1 MTNNPRKNTKINPLN
16 YTKIRRTGTKKL
28 LVFISFLLVFVSGLP
43 TLAQAAEAYFY
54 LSPSQ
59 GNYRIGDNF
68 SVGVLINVEGM
79 AINAAQAKIYFPVD
93 KLKVLEV
100 SKQNSIFT
108 LWPEDPNFSNQKGE
122 ISFIGG
128 LPSPGFLGKSGKVI
142 TILFQGKAEGQARVY
157 FGQEKILANDP
168 KGTDIF
174 AGSQEGNYSIFP
186 PEKIPPKVPVED
198 TQPPLSFEITFDNEG
213 DPTNPQPLLYFETK
227 DELSGMSHYEIKIGE
242 KDFFKVEIGK
252 TMPLRMPLLTPG
264 TYLIIVRAFDKAE
277 NFSESQIEIKI
288 ESILVPEITVCPR
301 TFRAGEE
308 KLFLAGTSLPE
319 TKQIIFFEKDGE
331 IIKQWEVFSNKEG
344 DWSLVK
350 EELFR
355 SGIYKI
361 FVKTEDKRGAIS
373 NPSEVCF
380 VKVILGGI
388 SIGPLILSYKTLTL
402 VGLIFLILLLV
413 FISYLFRK
421 IRKTRK
427 LIEIETLDLKKKFY
441 KEYNELKS
449 NIEKELEEFK
459 KLTKE
464 RELTPEEKK
473 RQEELLKDLEDVERV
488 LKEELKD
495 IEEIE

>member
-1 MTNNPRKNTKINPLN
+1 MINNPLKDTNMRRIDTKLVLIGF
-16 YTKIRRTGTKKL
+16 IV
-28 LVFISFLLVFVSGLP
+28 VFISGLP
-43 TLAQAAEAYFY
+43 LIARGAEAYFY
-54 LSPSQ
+54 LSSSE
-59 GNYRIGDNF
+59 GNYRVGENF
-68 SVGVLINVEGM
+68 SVNVLINVEGIS
-79 AINAAQAKIYFPVD
+79 INAAQAKIYFPTE
-93 KLKVLEV
+93 KLKVIQV

-108 LWPEDPNFSNQKGE
+108 LWPEDPNFSNSKGE

-128 LPSPGFLGKSGKVI
+128 LPSPGFIGKSGRVI
-142 TILFQGKAEGQARVY
+142 TISFQAKAEGQARVY

-174 AGSQEGNYSIFP
+174 SGSQEGNYSILP
-186 PEKIPPKVPVED
+186 AEKIPKIVD
-198 TQPPLSFEITFDNEG
+198 TEPPLPFEIIFDNEG
-213 DPTNPQPLLYFETK
+213 DPTNPQPFLYFETK

-288 ESILVPEITVCPR
+288 ESILVPEITFCPKV
-301 TFRAGEE
+301 FKAGEE
-308 KLFLAGTSLPE
+308 KLFLAGTALPE

-388 SIGPLILSYKTLTL
+388 SIGPLILSYKILTL
-402 VGLIFLILLLV
+402 IGLIFLILILIFV
-413 FISYLFRK
+413 FYLFRK

-449 NIEKELEEFK
+449 DIERELEEFQ
-459 KLTKE
+459 KLTAG

-473 RQEELLKDLEDVERV
+473 RQDELLRDLEDVERV
-488 LKEELKD
+488 LREELKD

>member
-1 MTNNPRKNTKINPLN
+1 MINPLN
-16 YTKIRRTGTKKL
+16 NPLKDINIKLRNTKFLVALGFI
-28 LVFISFLLVFVSGLP
+28 LVFIIGLP
-43 TLAQAAEAYFY
+43 LVARGAEASFF

-59 GNYRIGDNF
+59 GNYRVGENF
-68 SVGVLINVEGM
+68 SVSVLIEAEGI
-79 AINAAQAKIYFPVD
+79 AINAAQAKIYFPSE
-93 KLKVLEV
+93 KLRVLEV

-108 LWPEDPNFSNQKGE
+108 LWPEDPNFSNSKGE

-128 LPSPGFLGKSGKVI
+128 LPSPGFIGKAGRAI

-174 AGSQEGNYSIFP
+174 SGSQEGNYSIFP
-186 PEKIPPKVPVED
+186 PEKIPPKVPIVD
-198 TQPPLSFEITFDNEG
+198 TEPPLPFEIIFDNEG
-213 DPTNPQPLLYFETK
+213 DPTNPQPLLYFETT

-242 KDFFKVEIGK
+242 KDFLRVEVGK
-252 TMPLRMPLLTPG
+252 TTPFRVPNLIPG
-264 TYLIIVRAFDKAE
+264 TYLVTVRAFDKAE
-277 NFSESQIEIKI
+277 NFTDSQIKIEI
-288 ESILVPEITVCPR
+288 ESILVPEITVCPG

-308 KLFLAGTSLPE
+308 KLFLAGTGLPE
-319 TKQIIFFEKDGE
+319 SKQIIFFEKNSE
-331 IIKQWEVFSNKEG
+331 IIKQWEVFSDKEG

-350 EELFR
+350 EELFK
-355 SGIYKI
+355 SGIYKV
-361 FVKTEDKRGAIS
+361 FVKTEDKRGTIS
-373 NPSEVCF
+373 NPSKSCF

-402 VGLIFLILLLV
+402 IGLILLISLLV
-413 FISYLFRK
+413 FIFYFFRK

-449 NIEKELEEFK
+449 GIERELEEFK

-464 RELTPEEKK
+464 RELTSEEKK
-473 RQEELLKDLEDVERV
+473 RQDELLKDLKDVERV
-488 LKEELKD
+488 LTEELKD
-495 IEEIE
+495 IEEIK